1 MKHLRWLTLFI
12 SLLTGCERAPDSTV
26 TPQPVDSQ
34 TALSTPTTT
43 TVPPAA
49 SPTAPN
55 HTPVPPLSNES
66 YTRALALKKEGNL
79 AEARTMLQPLADGE
93 NPPDAILDLL
103 SEINTTVIFTPVPAP
118 EKVDYT
124 IESGDSLGKLAKKFN
139 TTIELIK
146 KSNNLKSDMIRLGD
160 RLRIYQ
166 GQFTVR
172 VSKTANTLTVL
183 DNNKFFKRY
192 RVGTGEYSKTPVG
205 TFTVTDRIAS
215 PPWYR
220 GDKVIPYGDK
230 ENILGTHWLGLD
242 IRGYGIHGTWDPNAI
257 GKQATAGCVRLL
269 NDHVEELYVILPT
282 GTQVTIHE

>member
-1 MKHLRWLTLFI
+1 
-12 SLLTGCERAPDSTV
+12 
-26 TPQPVDSQ
+26 
-34 TALSTPTTT
+34 
-43 TVPPAA
+43 
-49 SPTAPN
+49 
-55 HTPVPPLSNES
+55 
-66 YTRALALKKEGNL
+66 
-79 AEARTMLQPLADGE
+79 LADGE

>member
-1 MKHLRWLTLFI
+1 MKYLPWLTLSI
-12 SLLTGCERAPDSTV
+12 SLLTGCERAPEPSV
-26 TPQPVDSQ
+26 APQPVENQ
-34 TALSTPTTT
+34 
-43 TVPPAA
+43 PAA
-49 SPTAPN
+49 TPSTATPVSPTPVATPST
-55 HTPVPPLSNES
+55 TPVPPVSNES

-79 AEARTMLQPLADGE
+79 AEARTLLQPLADAE

-103 SEINTTVIFTPVPAP
+103 SDINTAIIFTPVPAP
-118 EKVDYT
+118 EKIDHT
-124 IESGDSLGKLAKKFN
+124 IESGDTLGKLAKKYG
-139 TTIELIK
+139 TTVDLIK

-166 GQFTVR
+166 GKFTVR
-172 VSKTANTLTVL
+172 VSKTANTLTVR
-183 DNNKFFKRY
+183 DNDKFFKRY

-205 TFTVTDRIAS
+205 TFTVTDRIPS

-269 NDHVEELYVILPT
+269 NEHVEELYIMLPT